1 MSFLPSAWT
10 AAAIDTEEGDNSYI
24 LAAAVAAAAVGAVA
38 KAIAIRDG
46 EGEKKRRFSR
56 APGGIPRP
64 LTGWSVGK
72 AMNAREGE
80 KKVAV

>member
-1 MSFLPSAWT
+1 MSFLLRLGRRRQST
-10 AAAIDTEEGDNSYI
+10 QEGDNSYI
-24 LAAAVAAAAVGAVA
+24 LAAAAAVGAVA
-38 KAIAIRDG
+38 AAAEKAIAIRDG

-56 APGGIPRP
+56 APEGIPRP